1 MVLVRNKAI
10 QNLSLCSKDRHDVTY
25 RFPQFLKPVSCS
37 PDVTT
42 KNIFVFFQSLLIC
55 YLKKKKL
62 SSGFFLPHPESS
74 FAGKKRTLLSYLTK
88 IVGQNEICIKIHISL
103 KHLPKV
109 KVQVLTDIYST
120 RDKIQHIN
128 RCSFEY

>member
-1 MVLVRNKAI
+1 M
-10 QNLSLCSKDRHDVTY
+10 
-25 RFPQFLKPVSCS
+25 
-37 PDVTT
+37 
-42 KNIFVFFQSLLIC
+42 
-55 YLKKKKL
+55 
-62 SSGFFLPHPESS
+62 PHPESS

-109 KVQVLTDIYST
+109 KVKKVQVLTDIYST

-128 RCSFEY
+128 RCNFELGPFARTCNPSKWEADICG